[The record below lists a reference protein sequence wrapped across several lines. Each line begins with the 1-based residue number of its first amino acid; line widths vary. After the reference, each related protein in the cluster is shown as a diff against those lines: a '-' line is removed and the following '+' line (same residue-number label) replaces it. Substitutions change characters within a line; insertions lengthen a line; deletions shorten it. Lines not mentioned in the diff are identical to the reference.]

1 MGQSLVSIIVPV
13 YNLIDYL
20 DRCVESLL
28 GQTCKEIEIILVDDG
43 STDGSGARCDEY
55 AGEDARIKVIH
66 KANGGLVSAWK
77 RGLKESTCPYVS
89 FVDGDDWIDTGMIED
104 LLTFAKGGDREII
117 SCDYLIEQPGE
128 LRAVYQGLVAG
139 EYNRE
144 QLEKLVFPKLLG
156 NENRM
161 VCLSRCMKLI
171 SRELIEKNAH
181 YSEEDLRMGEDVAVM
196 LPTLLDCDRLVV
208 LEHKA
213 YYHYYYNPESMVHK
227 YDSGLYVNIQKLRH
241 IIQRV
246 LKDKLPKEQLAT
258 MQVQADKEYLLLLFL
273 ALKNEARGNPQ
284 GYYRNIRN
292 ICTEEETGRL
302 AREVKLQ
309 VREKANRLL
318 YLVLKHPNFLTIH
331 LLRAAMLWYYRKS

>member
-1 MGQSLVSIIVPV
+1 MGHPLVSIIVPV

-43 STDGSGARCDEY
+43 STDGSAVLCDEY
-55 AGEDARIKVIH
+55 ARKDVRIKVIH
-66 KANGGLVSAWK
+66 KTNGGLVSAWK

-89 FVDGDDWIDTGMIED
+89 FVDGDDWIDTGMIAD
-104 LLTFAKGGDREII
+104 LLTFAKGKKGEII

-128 LRAVYQGLVAG
+128 LRAVYQGLEAG

-331 LLRAAMLWYYRKS
+331 LLRTAMLWYYRKS

>member
-1 MGQSLVSIIVPV
+1 MGQPLVSIIVPV

-55 AGEDARIKVIH
+55 AGKDARIKVIH

-128 LRAVYQGLVAG
+128 IRAVYQGLAAG
-139 EYNRE
+139 EYDRN

-213 YYHYYYNPESMVHK
+213 YYHYYYNPASMVHK
-227 YDSGLYVNIQKLRH
+227 YDSGLYKNIQNLRR
-241 IIQRV
+241 IIGRILQ
-246 LKDKLPKEQLAT
+246 DKASQERIPVMLR
-258 MQVQADKEYLLLLFL
+258 QADKEYLLLLFL

-284 GYYRNIRN
+284 GYYRNIKN
-292 ICTEEETGRL
+292 ICTEETVRRL
-302 AREVKLQ
+302 AKSVKLQ
-309 VREKANRLL
+309 VAEKANKLL
-318 YLVLKHPNFLTIH
+318 YLVLKHPNYLTIH

>member
-1 MGQSLVSIIVPV
+1 MGQPLVSIIVPV

-20 DRCVESLL
+20 DRCVESLR

-55 AGEDARIKVIH
+55 AGKDARITVIH

-128 LRAVYQGLVAG
+128 IRAVYQGLAAG
-139 EYNRE
+139 EYDRN
-144 QLEKLVFPKLLG
+144 QLEKVVFPKLLG

-171 SRELIEKNAH
+171 SRGLIEKNAH

-213 YYHYYYNPESMVHK
+213 YYHYYYNPASMVHK
-227 YDSGLYVNIQKLRH
+227 YDSGLYKNIQNLRR
-241 IIQRV
+241 IIGRILQ
-246 LKDKLPKEQLAT
+246 DKASQEQIPVMLR
-258 MQVQADKEYLLLLFL
+258 QADKEYLLLLFL

-292 ICTEEETGRL
+292 ICTGEETGRL

-309 VREKANRLL
+309 VTEKANKLL
-318 YLVLKHPNFLTIH
+318 YLVLKHPNRLTIR

>member
-213 YYHYYYNPESMVHK
+213 YYHYYYNPASMVHK
-227 YDSGLYVNIQKLRH
+227 YDSGLYENI
-241 IIQRV
+241 
-246 LKDKLPKEQLAT
+246 
-258 MQVQADKEYLLLLFL
+258 
-273 ALKNEARGNPQ
+273 
-284 GYYRNIRN
+284 
-292 ICTEEETGRL
+292 
-302 AREVKLQ
+302 
-309 VREKANRLL
+309 
-318 YLVLKHPNFLTIH
+318 
-331 LLRAAMLWYYRKS
+331 